1 MMPRLG
7 ANDCPADEIAENKRR
22 GSYYLATVVALIT
35 LAVYLPALRNDFVN
49 FDDPIHAY
57 NNLNI
62 RSLNLNFFKW
72 AFTTFDSGI
81 WHPLTWLSHG
91 LDYAVWGLKPLGHHL
106 TSIII
111 HALNTFLVVL
121 LSIRLLD
128 IRRKHS
134 EDSTFLNKQGML
146 IAGGVAGLLFGVHPL
161 HVESVAW
168 VAERKDVLCG
178 MFYLLGILSYLE
190 YAQTPSKNVSSWL
203 FNRFYQ
209 LSFLFFVLA
218 LLSKPM
224 AVSLPVVLLILEW
237 YPLQR
242 IRSFKTLQAAVV
254 EKLPFFA
261 LCLISSLVALSAQK
275 AAGAMIQL
283 TDAPLASRALVSIK
297 ALMMYLWKMAI
308 PFDLAPLYPYPR
320 YVVLMSFEYLSL
332 IALAG
337 GITLVCI
344 YMAQRQQL
352 WLSLWSFYLITLLPV
367 IGIVQVGSQSMADRY
382 TYLPSL
388 GPFLLIGI
396 ASGRI

>member
-35 LAVYLPALRNDFVN
+35 LAVHLPALRNDFVN

-203 FNRFYQ
+203 FNRIGSVEQTDGCESAGGAVDSGVVSVAAYPLVQNITGSGSGEAAIFR
-209 LSFLFFVLA
+209 LMPDFIACGPVGAKSGRGHDTTDGRASGITSFGIHQGA
-218 LLSKPM
+218 HD
-224 AVSLPVVLLILEW
+224 VSLEDGHT
-237 YPLQR
+237 
-242 IRSFKTLQAAVV
+242 F
-254 EKLPFFA
+254 
-261 LCLISSLVALSAQK
+261 
-275 AAGAMIQL
+275 
-283 TDAPLASRALVSIK
+283 
-297 ALMMYLWKMAI
+297 
-308 PFDLAPLYPYPR
+308 
-320 YVVLMSFEYLSL
+320 
-332 IALAG
+332 
-337 GITLVCI
+337 
-344 YMAQRQQL
+344 
-352 WLSLWSFYLITLLPV
+352 
-367 IGIVQVGSQSMADRY
+367 
-382 TYLPSL
+382 
-388 GPFLLIGI
+388 
-396 ASGRI
+396 